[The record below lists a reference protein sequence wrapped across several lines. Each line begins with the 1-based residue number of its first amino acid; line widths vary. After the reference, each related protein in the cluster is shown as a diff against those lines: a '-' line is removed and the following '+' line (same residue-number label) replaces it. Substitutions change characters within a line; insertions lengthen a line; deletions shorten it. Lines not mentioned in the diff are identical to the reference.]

1 MAQATIPATSG
12 STPGT
17 ATPSTPPGAHNQDD
31 DLSSAALVTALY
43 EVVRNSRRSLDT
55 AGLDP
60 AAVVVLASARR
71 LCPARPS
78 DIACDIRLDLST
90 VSRHLRNLERDGY
103 VDRTS
108 DPDDGR
114 AHRVAPT
121 AQGEDVLQ
129 SVIAARSA
137 VVDGALSH
145 WTTDDR
151 RTLTRLLR
159 RLADDLTSASESR
172 RTETTRKD
180 FA

>member
-1 MAQATIPATSG
+1 MAQATIPVPSPTADH
-12 STPGT
+12 TP
-17 ATPSTPPGAHNQDD
+17 AD

-43 EVVRNSRRSLDT
+43 DVVRNSRRSLDT

-103 VDRTS
+103 VDRAS

-121 AQGEDVLQ
+121 AQGDDALQ
-129 SVIAARSA
+129 AVIAARSA
-137 VVDGALSH
+137 VVDDALSH

-151 RTLTRLLR
+151 RTLTQLLR
-159 RLADDLTSASESR
+159 RLADDLTSSSEAR
-172 RTETTRKD
+172 RTGPSRKD
-180 FA
+180 LA

>member
-1 MAQATIPATSG
+1 MAQATIPAASAGADPRTASPVPG
-12 STPGT
+12 YPTP
-17 ATPSTPPGAHNQDD
+17 D
-31 DLSSAALVTALY
+31 DLSSQALVAALY
-43 EVVRNSRRSLDT
+43 DVVRHSRRSLDT

-90 VSRHLRNLERDGY
+90 VSRHLRNLEQGGY
-103 VDRTS
+103 IDRAS

-121 AQGEDVLQ
+121 AQGEEALQ
-129 SVIAARSA
+129 AVIAARSA
-137 VVDGALSH
+137 VLDEALSE
-145 WTTDDR
+145 WTTADR
-151 RTLTRLLR
+151 HTLTHLLR
-159 RLADDLTSASESR
+159 RLADDLTSDSEAR
-172 RTETTRKD
+172 RTGASRKE